1 MIMTESNLVSSR
13 FVFNQF
19 IFIGFNGLNGLLVVA
34 YSLLCLRKVN
44 ICWLKTDCQQQI
56 SLNYSLHKNVL
67 QNTGCNQMNRF
78 VTEKY
83 VIFL

>member
-44 ICWLKTDCQQQI
+44 IC
-56 SLNYSLHKNVL
+56 
-67 QNTGCNQMNRF
+67 
-78 VTEKY
+78 
-83 VIFL
+83 